1 MLLTLEQLALTM
13 AKLKTKVKRKTK
25 MKTKVKMKRRGKD
38 GEEKTKEG

>member
-1 MLLTLEQLALTM
+1 MLTLKQLALTM

-38 GEEKTKEG
+38 GKEKTKEG

>member
-1 MLLTLEQLALTM
+1 MLTLEQLALTM